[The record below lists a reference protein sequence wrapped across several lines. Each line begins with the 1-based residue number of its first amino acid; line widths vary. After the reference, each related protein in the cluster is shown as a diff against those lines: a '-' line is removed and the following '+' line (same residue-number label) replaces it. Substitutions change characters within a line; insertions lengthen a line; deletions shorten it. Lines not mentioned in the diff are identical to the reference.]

1 MPARSSRNYP
11 WPVEGANVEDSEES
25 SALQRNINGEV
36 HPRALQSLH
45 EAAFQAM
52 GTPNNEFSNNA
63 IGVSDELSRLWR
75 GTFLEN
81 PPITIEQTIPEMSP
95 AMQSPHEA
103 AFQVMDTPMN
113 GSSNNAIELSDEIN
127 QLWRDTFLENPPI
140 TIEQTI
146 PGMSPTMQ
154 YPFAAAFQAM
164 GTSNNDFSNSAIGV
178 SDGIDQF
185 WRGTFLENPPITI
198 EQTIPEMSPAVQ
210 SPHEAAFRVMDTPM
224 DGSSNNAIGVS
235 DEINQLWRDTFLENP
250 PMTIEETISGTS
262 PAMQYPF
269 AAAFQAMG
277 TSNNDFSNSAIGVSD
292 QFWRGTFLENPP
304 ITIEQTIPEMSPAVQ
319 SPHEAAFRVMDT
331 PMNGSSNNAIGVSD
345 EINQLWRDT
354 FLENPPM
361 TIEETI
367 SGISPAMQY
376 PFAAAFQAMGT
387 SNNDFS
393 NSAIGVSDGID
404 QFWRGTF
411 LENSPMTTEETSLEM
426 SPAMKSPSE
435 AASDASSVTLD
446 HSIDVE
452 VTTTNITFER
462 VRELM
467 ERRRRQRRECVVAG
481 IAEEDWNLDR
491 LAYISPTRF
500 TYEQWVQLLTE
511 FSAEECQSLFVPEV
525 AYWRAINSMGQTA
538 PVRRED

>member
-277 TSNNDFSNSAIGVSD
+277 TSNNDFSN
-292 QFWRGTFLENPP
+292 
-304 ITIEQTIPEMSPAVQ
+304 
-319 SPHEAAFRVMDT
+319 
-331 PMNGSSNNAIGVSD
+331 
-345 EINQLWRDT
+345 
-354 FLENPPM
+354 
-361 TIEETI
+361 
-367 SGISPAMQY
+367 
-376 PFAAAFQAMGT
+376 
-387 SNNDFS
+387 
-393 NSAIGVSDGID
+393 
-404 QFWRGTF
+404 
-411 LENSPMTTEETSLEM
+411 
-426 SPAMKSPSE
+426 
-435 AASDASSVTLD
+435 
-446 HSIDVE
+446 
-452 VTTTNITFER
+452 
-462 VRELM
+462 
-467 ERRRRQRRECVVAG
+467 
-481 IAEEDWNLDR
+481 
-491 LAYISPTRF
+491 
-500 TYEQWVQLLTE
+500 
-511 FSAEECQSLFVPEV
+511 
-525 AYWRAINSMGQTA
+525 
-538 PVRRED
+538 